1 MTDDGQRRRGRKR
14 LLGIAAALLV
24 LLACLMVPPWV
35 SISRYQSRITEAVST
50 SLGRP
55 VHLSSVELRLLPRP
69 GFVLTNLTVDEDSS
83 FGAEPVL
90 HANTVTAAIRLL
102 SLWRGRLEISS
113 ISVDE
118 ASLNLVRSSS
128 GHWNVETLFRSAA
141 QSPGGQAD
149 RLFRLPNLEATESR
163 INVKNGLEKLPFSLV
178 DADLSFSQSG
188 PGVWHVSMRGQ
199 PARTD
204 VSLDLADT
212 GIVEMQGDLHQA
224 TALHDM
230 PMHVEME
237 WRDAQL
243 GQLSR
248 LMIGSD
254 PGWRGDLRGNLR
266 LDGTVEAAHVQMR
279 LRATG
284 VHRAEFAPA
293 APLDFD
299 ANCSF
304 MYHYSARA
312 VDQMACDSPLGA
324 GHVHIAGS
332 LPGDLPPRLVV
343 QIQHIPVQAGLD
355 MLRTMRNGI
364 DGTLQAAGT
373 VSGEL
378 SYDGAAG
385 TAAGIAQ
392 ESMNGVMAA
401 TARKRAKA
409 APVPALSGS
418 LTVEGLKLTGDT
430 LTQPIEV
437 SKAVLEPFA
446 GSPEGLATTV
456 DLPSGGATP
465 LVLGVRLTLMGY
477 AATLQ
482 GPASFA
488 RLRELAHAAGA
499 EQFAAL
505 EGLAGDAPMLDVMA
519 AGPWLPGEDE
529 RVRTMSGEEPSFEEA
544 AERPEEDVRRDELTG
559 TVTLHDANWKS
570 DSLASPVM
578 VTQATLHIGTDVLTW
593 DPVEFAYGPLK
604 GTAAVHLPA
613 QCPAE
618 GPCRPFVHLEFVSLD
633 AETLQAALLGAR
645 KQGTVLSDLISRF
658 TTSSATHWP
667 VLDAT
672 VDAKTFTLGTVKL
685 DEASATLHMNA
696 ASAELTSLDATLLGG
711 HLRATGKVTQGDKPS
726 YSLEANLERAQA
738 ASVCQ
743 LLGLRCTGGSVA
755 VNGHMNLVGFSGSDL
770 ASSAKGSLH
779 FTWKTGAMAKGTGA
793 EMPALLARFSSWS
806 GDATI
811 GQGKVELGPNTVKQG
826 AQSASVAA
834 TIPLI
839 KAPHIHFAEPQ
850 EATTAKAVQQ
860 HTGAR

>member
-14 LLGIAAALLV
+14 LLGIAAAVLV

-35 SISRYQSRITEAVST
+35 SISRYQSRITAAVSA

-69 GFVLTNLTVDEDSS
+69 GFVLTNLTVDEDSL
-83 FGAEPVL
+83 FGTEPVL

-141 QSPGGQAD
+141 QSSGGQAG

-188 PGVWHVSMRGQ
+188 PGVWHVSLRGQ

-224 TALHDM
+224 AALHDM
-230 PMHVEME
+230 PMHIAME

-254 PGWRGDLRGNLR
+254 PGWRGDLRGNLQ
-266 LDGTVEAAHVQMR
+266 LDGTVEAAQVKMR

-299 ANCSF
+299 ANCNF

-312 VDQMACDSPLGA
+312 VEQMACDSPLGD

-332 LPGDLPPRLVV
+332 LPGDHPPQLKV
-343 QIQHIPVQAGLD
+343 QIQRIPVQAGLD
-355 MLRTMRNGI
+355 MLRTMRSGI

-385 TAAGIAQ
+385 AAAGSAREPAKGLKATAA
-392 ESMNGVMAA
+392 
-401 TARKRAKA
+401 RKHAKA
-409 APVPALSGS
+409 APAAALSGS
-418 LTVEGLKLTGDT
+418 LTVEGLKLTGDA

-446 GSPEGLATTV
+446 GPPEGLTTTV

-465 LVLGVRLTLMGY
+465 LALGVRLTLTGY
-477 AATLQ
+477 VATLQ
-482 GPASFA
+482 GSASFA

-505 EGLAGDAPMLDVMA
+505 DGLAGDAPMLDVMA
-519 AGPWLPGEDE
+519 SGPWLPGEDG

-544 AERPEEDVRRDELTG
+544 AARPVEDVRRDELTG

-570 DSLASPVM
+570 DSLASPVV
-578 VTQATLHIGTDVLTW
+578 VTQATLHFGMDSLTW
-593 DPVEFAYGPLK
+593 DPVQFAYGPLK

-613 QCPAE
+613 ECPAGE
-618 GPCRPFVHLEFVSLD
+618 ACTPSVHLEFASLD
-633 AETLQAALLGAR
+633 AETLQAALLGAH

-658 TTSSATHWP
+658 TTSSAAHWP

-685 DEASATLHMNA
+685 DEANATLQMNA
-696 ASAELTSLDATLLGG
+696 AGAKLTSLDATLLGG
-711 HLRATGKVTQGDKPS
+711 HLHATGKVTQGDKPS
-726 YSLEANLERAQA
+726 YSLEADLAHAQA
-738 ASVCQ
+738 ASVCE

-755 VNGHMNLVGFSGSDL
+755 LNGHVDLAGFSGSDL
-770 ASSAKGSLH
+770 AASAKGSLH
-779 FTWKTGAMAKGTGA
+779 FTWKTGAMAKSAGSD
-793 EMPALLARFSSWS
+793 MPALLARFSSWS
-806 GDATI
+806 GDAAI

-826 AQSASVAA
+826 AQSATVAA

-839 KAPHIHFAEPQ
+839 KAPHIHFAAPQ
-850 EATTAKAVQQ
+850 EATTALQ
-860 HTGAR
+860 HAGAR

>member
-1 MTDDGQRRRGRKR
+1 V
-14 LLGIAAALLV
+14 LV
-24 LLACLMVPPWV
+24 LLACLIVPPWV
-35 SISRYQSRITEAVST
+35 SISRYQSRITAAVSA

-55 VHLSSVELRLLPRP
+55 VRLSSVELRLLPRP
-69 GFVLTNLTVDEDSS
+69 GFVLTNLTVDDDSS

-90 HANTVTAAIRLL
+90 HANKVTAAIRLL

-141 QSPGGQAD
+141 QSSGGPAD

-188 PGVWHVSMRGQ
+188 PGVWHVSLRGQ

-224 TALHDM
+224 AALHDM
-230 PMHVEME
+230 PMHIAME

-254 PGWRGDLRGNLR
+254 PGWRGDLRGNLQW
-266 LDGTVEAAHVQMR
+266 DGTVEAARVKMR

-299 ANCSF
+299 AICNF
-304 MYHYSARA
+304 VYHYSARA
-312 VDQMACDSPLGA
+312 VEQMACDSPLGD

-332 LPGDLPPRLVV
+332 LPGDHAPQLNV

-355 MLRTMRNGI
+355 MLRTMRSGI
-364 DGTLQAAGT
+364 DGTLQATGT

-378 SYDGAAG
+378 TYDGAAG
-385 TAAGIAQ
+385 TTAGSAQ
-392 ESMNGVMAA
+392 EPAKGLTA
-401 TARKRAKA
+401 TAARKHAKA
-409 APVPALSGS
+409 TPADALRGS

-446 GSPEGLATTV
+446 GPPEGLATTV
-456 DLPSGGATP
+456 DLPSGGASP
-465 LVLGVRLTLMGY
+465 MALGVRLTMAGY
-477 AATLQ
+477 VATLQ

-488 RLRELAHAAGA
+488 RLRELAHAVGA

-505 EGLAGDAPMLDVMA
+505 EGLAGDSPMLDVMA

-544 AERPEEDVRRDELTG
+544 AALGVEDIRRDELTG

-578 VTQATLHIGTDVLTW
+578 VTHAILHFGTDTLTW
-593 DPVEFAYGPLK
+593 DPVQFDYGPLK
-604 GTAAVHLPA
+604 GTAAVHLLA
-613 QCPAE
+613 RCPA
-618 GPCRPFVHLEFVSLD
+618 GGACTPSVHLEFVSLD
-633 AETLQAALLGAR
+633 AETLQAALLGAH
-645 KQGTVLSDLISRF
+645 KQGTVLSELINRF
-658 TTSSATHWP
+658 TKSSATPWP

-672 VDAKTFTLGTVKL
+672 VDAKSLTLGTLKL
-685 DEASATLHMNA
+685 DEANATLHLNA

-711 HLRATGKVTQGDKPS
+711 HLHATGQVTQGDKPS
-726 YSLEANLERAQA
+726 YSLEAELARAQA

-743 LLGLRCTGGSVA
+743 LLGLRCTGGPVA
-755 VNGHMNLVGFSGSDL
+755 LNGHVELAGFSGSDL
-770 ASSAKGSLH
+770 AASAKGNLH
-779 FTWKTGAMAKGTGA
+779 FTWKTGAMAKTAGA
-793 EMPALLARFSSWS
+793 EMPAFLAHFSSWS

-811 GQGKVELGPNTVKQG
+811 GQGKVELGPNTLKQG
-826 AQSASVAA
+826 AQGITVAA
-834 TIPLI
+834 TIPLV
-839 KAPHIHFAEPQ
+839 KALHIHFAVPQ
-850 EATTAKAVQQ
+850 EDSTAKTNMQNA
-860 HTGAR
+860 GAR